1 MKRYWIIVLALVA
14 GGSLAAQAKR
24 PNTREGFWWGLGL
37 GWGVAG
43 ESCADCAG
51 DQLSGLAGNLR
62 LGGTVSPSVLIG
74 AETNGW
80 YRSDGDDDRA
90 LSFGSAVVVIYP
102 SPTGA
107 FYLKAGL
114 GLMSYFAETSQ
125 GDLTARAGAAILGAG
140 YDFRVGRN
148 VSVVAFLNSLAS
160 TETEYELDGASAGTG
175 ITMTLF
181 QLGVG
186 VTWH

>member
-1 MKRYWIIVLALVA
+1 MKRCWIVLLVLLA
-14 GGSLAAQAKR
+14 GGSLAAQAR
-24 PNTREGFWWGLGL
+24 HPNTRAGFWWGLGL
-37 GWGVAG
+37 GWGSAG
-43 ESCADCAG
+43 ASCEDCADG
-51 DQLSGLAGNLR
+51 QLSGLAGNLR
-62 LGGTVSPSVLIG
+62 LGATVSPSVLVG
-74 AETNGW
+74 VETNGW
-80 YRSDGDDDRA
+80 YRSDGDNHTA

-102 SPTGA
+102 NRTGA

-114 GLMSYFAETSQ
+114 GLMSYFTETGG

-160 TETEYELDGASAGTG
+160 TEAAYELDGTEAGSGVT
-175 ITMTLF
+175 ITLF